1 MFKRFIALVALVCC
15 IGLSAAPWFARNVR
29 RPETLLVVGNYISP
43 YMLAETYQGLTKQP
57 YLRVMNDGRLFMV
70 MPKFARGIAQR
81 ELAGVIDSFNFKR
94 IVILGDERYVSIDF
108 EKQLRKANIKATPVV
123 RIYGE
128 NWLRVAEELDELLN
142 VGHLARNFR
151 ENLQEAS
158 IQTNPAQLQVRQRAA
173 APEKNDA
180 EPAENVT
187 AEEAPA
193 APVAPAPAEEAAPVP
208 VDPVASGK

>member
-1 MFKRFIALVALVCC
+1 MFKRFVALVALVCC

-70 MPKFARGIAQR
+70 MPKFARGIAPR
-81 ELAGVIDSFNFKR
+81 ELAGVIDNFNFKR
-94 IVILGDERYVSIDF
+94 IVILGDERYISIDF
-108 EKQLRKANIKATPVV
+108 EKQLRKSNIRATPVV

-193 APVAPAPAEEAAPVP
+193 PAPAAAEEAAPVP